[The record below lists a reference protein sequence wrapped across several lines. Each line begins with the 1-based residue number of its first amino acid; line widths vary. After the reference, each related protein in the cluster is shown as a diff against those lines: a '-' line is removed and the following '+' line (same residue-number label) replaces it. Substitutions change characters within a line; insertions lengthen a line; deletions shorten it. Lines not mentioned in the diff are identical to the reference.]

1 MAALQRF
8 AYVARHR
15 PGIVIAVLLAGAAVL
30 LAGLAIL
37 PAAFPALGAN
47 TADALRGVVGVQ
59 AVSKLESVS
68 NGMRDQLNQYR
79 FGHGLTLPQIN
90 WSATADVPPTP
101 LPSQRPAQSPRPSK
115 AAAPAPTTGNVV
127 TAAPQIGWQAFGP
140 AAPNGMPTMARA
152 MLLVDPHRSYAAVA
166 VVRMDLTRL
175 GLHMMPGIIEPAH
188 PSGIEQRIPSLGMV
202 PIADQ
207 AQLAAAFNGGF
218 KAIHGHYG
226 MMDNGLTLLPP
237 VDGIATVAIYRDG
250 TVKMGVWNKDLFPT
264 PDMVAF
270 RQNCPPLIDAGQ
282 VNPALNV
289 DAARAWGFSHN
300 TDITWRTGLGLTQ
313 DGRTLI
319 YAVGN
324 GTNAKFLAQAMQE
337 AGAYWAMQ
345 LDINE
350 YYAQFDTYSLVN
362 GQLVNQRLLDQMTNT
377 PGMYLTPDPR
387 DFFYVTV
394 R

>member
-1 MAALQRF
+1 MFMQRVPSAARRR
-8 AYVARHR
+8 VAL
-15 PGIVIAVLLAGAAVL
+15 VFLSTLAGAALVL
-30 LAGLAIL
+30 GALAVL
-37 PAAFPALGAN
+37 PAALPATGAKS
-47 TADALRGVVGVQ
+47 ADVLRAVVGVQ
-59 AVSKLESVS
+59 AVSQLESLS

-79 FGHGLTLPQIN
+79 FGHGNTLPQIN
-90 WSATADVPPTP
+90 WSAQGQA
-101 LPSQRPAQSPRPSK
+101 SPVLSSRRPSEQASRTSK
-115 AAAPAPTTGNVV
+115 AGALAPSADNVV
-127 TAAPQIGWQAFGP
+127 TAPPQIGWQPFGP
-140 AAPNGMPTMARA
+140 SDPKGVPTMARA

-166 VVRMDLTRL
+166 LVRMDLTHL
-175 GLHMMPGIIEPAH
+175 SLHMMPGTIEPGH
-188 PSGIEQRIPSLGMV
+188 PSGIEQVIPSLGMV
-202 PIADQ
+202 PPSDQ
-207 AQLAAAFNGGF
+207 PQLVAAFNGGF

-226 MMDNGLTLLPP
+226 MMDNGITLLQP

-250 TVKMGVWNKDLFPT
+250 SVKMGTWNKDIFPS

-282 VNPALNV
+282 VNPALGV

-300 TDITWRTGLGLTQ
+300 TDITWRTALGLTQ
-313 DGRTLI
+313 DGLTLI

-324 GTNAKFLAQAMQE
+324 GTNARFLAQALQE

-350 YYAQFDTYSLVN
+350 YYAQFDTYSQQN
-362 GQLVNQRLLDQMTNT
+362 GQLVGQRLLDQMTNN

-387 DFFYVTV
+387 DFFYVTL